1 VTLLDEA
8 VLMEVEASVRLF
20 GGKRALRDRVVDEA
34 RDLGVVALA
43 WAPTALAALALA
55 RSGIES
61 GFRKPLAELL
71 DPLPMASVSALRPHE
86 PVLARLGC
94 RSLGDV
100 RRLPRG
106 GISRRFDAALLAA
119 LDQAYG
125 QAPEVHE
132 WLELPETFEAR
143 LELMSRVEMA
153 PALLFGARR
162 LLLQM
167 CGWLAARHC
176 GCTAL
181 RLRWAHDTLRARS
194 AGEGGDLLLRTAAPT
209 RDLEHLCRLLAEH
222 LAKIELL
229 APVGELSLAAVEV
242 VPIAPP
248 SESFLPDP
256 ARSGET
262 LQLVLERLAARL
274 GPERVLR
281 PVLLADH
288 RLEWM
293 QHWQPAPLPRPKSGP
308 APVDLPQPS
317 WVLAQPLRLATRAHR
332 PIYQGVLHLL
342 TGPHRVEGGWWHRFE
357 AVDTGAIG
365 PVPPAFGGQSTSG
378 SVAAGPA
385 AAKPGGVEPVAVS
398 AATASVSPASLS
410 TAHTTAAPLVAREPV
425 TGHVQR
431 DYWVALSEHA
441 GVLWV
446 FQERLA
452 DDDTA
457 WYLHGV
463 FA

>member
-1 VTLLDEA
+1 
-8 VLMEVEASVRLF
+8 
-20 GGKRALRDRVVDEA
+20 
-34 RDLGVVALA
+34 
-43 WAPTALAALALA
+43 
-55 RSGIES
+55 
-61 GFRKPLAELL
+61 
-71 DPLPMASVSALRPHE
+71 
-86 PVLARLGC
+86 
-94 RSLGDV
+94 
-100 RRLPRG
+100 
-106 GISRRFDAALLAA
+106 
-119 LDQAYG
+119 
-125 QAPEVHE
+125 
-132 WLELPETFEAR
+132 
-143 LELMSRVEMA
+143 
-153 PALLFGARR
+153 
-162 LLLQM
+162 
-167 CGWLAARHC
+167 
-176 GCTAL
+176 
-181 RLRWAHDTLRARS
+181 
-194 AGEGGDLLLRTAAPT
+194 
-209 RDLEHLCRLLAEH
+209 
-222 LAKIELL
+222 
-229 APVGELSLAAVEV
+229 
-242 VPIAPP
+242 
-248 SESFLPDP
+248 
-256 ARSGET
+256 
-262 LQLVLERLAARL
+262 
-274 GPERVLR
+274 
-281 PVLLADH
+281 
-288 RLEWM
+288 
-293 QHWQPAPLPRPKSGP
+293 
-308 APVDLPQPS
+308 
-317 WVLAQPLRLATRAHR
+317 VLAQPLRLATRAHR